1 MSAAS
6 WLVLPLE
13 SERLR
18 EALWNGY
25 LEHEGQR
32 RRVIPRELIVE
43 GDRRKVLLLLAE
55 ITPSAKPAIVRWW
68 TALRGDRAALT
79 LSSSSLVL
87 LFGVGQG
94 WELRSSEAILAVAG
108 ALLLHLAVNA
118 FAEIQDTLRLMDLRR
133 WYGPDRELSAILE
146 GWISPRKLWVV
157 GSLLLVA
164 ALACGGPLLWKHSEA
179 LMPMAAMAALAA
191 WGYAQPPLALKY
203 RGWGELVL
211 FLASGPALALGL
223 SWCFFGQWN
232 VSIVSLGACLGF
244 WNVALHHV
252 GNLLDADQDRDHG
265 VATLVTRLG
274 FLRSRWVVPAFHFLG
289 WLSLLPATVAI
300 GLSPLLVFS
309 WALLL
314 VPQGILAF
322 RLLRAS
328 GCASVWM
335 VRVRDRARVVQ
346 WISHAGAIALT
357 VMCLFFLGGLI

>member
-6 WLVLPLE
+6 WLVLPLD

-18 EALWNGY
+18 DALWNGR
-25 LEHEGQR
+25 LEHEGR
-32 RRVIPRELIVE
+32 MRRVIPRELIVE
-43 GDRRKVLLLLAE
+43 GDRRKVLLQLAE
-55 ITPSAKPAIVRWW
+55 ITPARRPAIVRWW

-79 LSSSSLVL
+79 LSSAMLVL
-87 LFGVGQG
+87 LFGMGQG
-94 WELRSSEAILAVAG
+94 WELRPFEAILAVAG
-108 ALLLHLAVNA
+108 AVLLHLAVNA

-157 GSLLLVA
+157 GSMLLLVA
-164 ALACGGPLLWKHSEA
+164 VGCGGPLLWKYSDA

-223 SWCFFGQWN
+223 SWCFFGHWN

-252 GNLLDADQDRDHG
+252 GNLLDADQDREHG
-265 VATLVTRLG
+265 VTTFVTRLG
-274 FLRSRWVVPAFHFLG
+274 FLRARWLVPLFHFLA
-289 WLSLLPATVAI
+289 WLSFLPATVSM

-309 WALLL
+309 LTLLL
-314 VPQGILAF
+314 VPQGMLAS

-346 WISHAGAIALT
+346 WFSHAGAMAMT
-357 VMCLFFLGGLI
+357 AACLYVLGGLI

>member
-1 MSAAS
+1 
-6 WLVLPLE
+6 
-13 SERLR
+13 
-18 EALWNGY
+18 
-25 LEHEGQR
+25 
-32 RRVIPRELIVE
+32 
-43 GDRRKVLLLLAE
+43 
-55 ITPSAKPAIVRWW
+55 
-68 TALRGDRAALT
+68 
-79 LSSSSLVL
+79 
-87 LFGVGQG
+87 
-94 WELRSSEAILAVAG
+94 
-108 ALLLHLAVNA
+108 VNA

-146 GWISPRKLWVV
+146 GWISPRTLWFV
-157 GSLLLVA
+157 GSLLLHA
-164 ALACGGPLLWKHSEA
+164 AIACGGPLLWKYSDA

-232 VSIVSLGACLGF
+232 VSMVSLGACLGF

-252 GNLLDADQDRDHG
+252 GNLLDADQDREHG
-265 VATLVTRLG
+265 VVTLVTRLG
-274 FLRSRWVVPAFHFLG
+274 FLRARWLVPLFHFLA
-289 WLSLLPATVAI
+289 WLSFLPVMASI

-309 WALLL
+309 LALLL
-314 VPQGILAF
+314 VPQGVLAS

-346 WISHAGAIALT
+346 WISHVGAIVLSGA
-357 VMCLFFLGGLI
+357 CLHLLGGLI